1 MLAFPGHNLEK
12 KKKIRLCKGCY
23 FMENCILHPVIKI
36 FYEPTPQSPSRRL
49 GRTRVMKP
57 G

>member
-36 FYEPTPQSPSRRL
+36 FYEPTPHRVPLEGL
-49 GRTRVMKP
+49 GEQE
-57 G
+57 